1 MEIGERLP
9 SQSRYKQTYGA
20 DQSTQVKFFFFSS
33 LSNYFIT
40 FQIQIVSQGKKEE
53 KKDDDVFSSL
63 EFGVVYAN
71 DRLSSQVDWLDE
83 ECNEL
88 VKHLWEQKW
97 RFR

>member
-71 DRLSSQVDWLDE
+71 DRLSSQAG
-83 ECNEL
+83 
-88 VKHLWEQKW
+88 
-97 RFR
+97 